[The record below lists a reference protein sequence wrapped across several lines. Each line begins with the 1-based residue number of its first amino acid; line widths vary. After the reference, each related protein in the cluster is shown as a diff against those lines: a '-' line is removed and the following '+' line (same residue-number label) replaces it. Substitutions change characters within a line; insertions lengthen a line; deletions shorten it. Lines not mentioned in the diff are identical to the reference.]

1 MWVSL
6 PNSECEGVGGEYIKK
21 WMEVTEWDEA
31 RKVAYAGAFVGR
43 DPLPSLAGRKPS
55 RDLSPE
61 G

>member
-1 MWVSL
+1 MGL
-6 PNSECEGVGGEYIKK
+6 PVKLRVRGYGGEYTEK
-21 WMEVTEWDEA
+21 WMEVTERDEA
-31 RKVAYAGAFVGR
+31 RKVAHAGAFVGR